1 MKFIDLFAGIGGFHS
16 GLTKAGMKCVG
27 WCEQDKYAQA
37 SYRALYPTD
46 NLWFS
51 PDIRALNGT
60 EMPYA
65 DLWCGGFPC
74 QSVSISGLK
83 HGMENT
89 RSGLFYQITRL
100 LNETKHKPKW
110 LLIENVKNLLSIDN
124 GWGFYSVLSEMDK
137 AGYSIAWRVYNTKDF
152 GLPQNRERVFI
163 IGHLGNDCPSE
174 VLYRPD
180 QSEQSIVQV
189 GNIIKTTSF
198 GGNPQ
203 RGRIYSPDGLS
214 PTLTCVKGGGIEP
227 KILLSRNPNVIRK
240 LTPREFWRLQGFTD
254 QQFETCEKI
263 HSNAQLYKQ
272 AGNSVSIPIVYELG
286 KKIIEYHRRLHGNE

>member
-1 MKFIDLFAGIGGFHS
+1 
-16 GLTKAGMKCVG
+16 
-27 WCEQDKYAQA
+27 
-37 SYRALYPTD
+37 
-46 NLWFS
+46 
-51 PDIRALNGT
+51 
-60 EMPYA
+60 
-65 DLWCGGFPC
+65 
-74 QSVSISGLK
+74 
-83 HGMENT
+83 
-89 RSGLFYQITRL
+89 
-100 LNETKHKPKW
+100 
-110 LLIENVKNLLSIDN
+110 
-124 GWGFYSVLSEMDK
+124 MDK

-174 VLYRPD
+174 VLYRPN

-254 QQFETCEKI
+254 QQFETCAKI

-286 KKIIEYHRRLHGNE
+286 KNIIEHHRRLYG

>member
-1 MKFIDLFAGIGGFHS
+1 MVTFIDLFAGIGGFHS
-16 GLTKAGMKCVG
+16 GLTKAGMECVG
-27 WCEQDKYAQA
+27 WCEADKYAQQ
-37 SYRALYPTD
+37 SYRTLYPTD

-51 PDIRALNGT
+51 PDIRALSGT

-74 QSVSISGLK
+74 QDCSISGLK
-83 HGMENT
+83 HGMKNT
-89 RSGLFYQITRL
+89 RSGLFYEVTRL

-124 GWGFYSVLSEMDK
+124 GWGFYGVLSEMDK

-163 IGHLGNDCPSE
+163 IGHLGNECPSE

-227 KILLSRNPNVIRK
+227 KILLQKNPNVIRK
-240 LTPREFWRLQGFTD
+240 LTPLEFWRLQGFTD
-254 QQFETCEKI
+254 EQFNRVRPLQ
-263 HSNAQLYKQ
+263 SDAQLYKQ
-272 AGNSVSIPIVYELG
+272 AGNSVSVPIIYELG
-286 KKIIEYHRRLHGNE
+286 KNIIEYHRRLHG

>member
-1 MKFIDLFAGIGGFHS
+1 ME
-16 GLTKAGMKCVG
+16 CVG
-27 WCEQDKYAQA
+27 WCEADKYAQV

-65 DLWCGGFPC
+65 DLWCCGFPC

-89 RSGLFYQITRL
+89 RSGLFYEVTRL
-100 LNETKHKPKW
+100 LHETKHKPKW
-110 LLIENVKNLLSIDN
+110 LLIENVKNLLSISN
-124 GWGFYSVLSEMDK
+124 GWGFYGVLSEMDK

-180 QSEQSIVQV
+180 QSEQSIIRL
-189 GNIIKTTSF
+189 GNLLKTESF
-198 GGNPQ
+198 DGNPQ
-203 RGRIYSPDGLS
+203 RGRVYSPEGLS
-214 PTLTCVKGGGIEP
+214 PTVTCIKGGGQEP
-227 KILLSRNPNVIRK
+227 KILLGRNPNVIRK

-254 QQFETCEKI
+254 QQFDTCAKI
-263 HSNAQLYKQ
+263 QSNAQLYKQ

-286 KKIIEYHRRLHGNE
+286 KKIIEHHRRLHGNE

>member
-1 MKFIDLFAGIGGFHS
+1 MVTFIDLFAGIGGFHS
-16 GLTKAGMKCVG
+16 GLTKAGMECVG

-65 DLWCGGFPC
+65 DLWCFGFPC
-74 QSVSISGLK
+74 QDISIAGLK
-83 HGMENT
+83 DGMGNT
-89 RSGLFYQITRL
+89 RSGLFYEVTRL
-100 LNETKHKPKW
+100 LHETKHKPKW
-110 LLIENVKNLLSIDN
+110 LLIENVKNLLSISN
-124 GWGFYSVLSEMDK
+124 GWGFYGVLSEMDK
-137 AGYSIAWRVYNTKDF
+137 AGYSIAWRMYNTKDF
-152 GLPQNRERVFI
+152 GLPQNRERLFI
-163 IGHLGNDCPSE
+163 IGHLGNECPSE
-174 VLYRPD
+174 VLYRPN

-203 RGRIYSPDGLS
+203 RGRIYSPHGLS

-240 LTPREFWRLQGFTD
+240 LTPREF
-254 QQFETCEKI
+254 
-263 HSNAQLYKQ
+263 
-272 AGNSVSIPIVYELG
+272 
-286 KKIIEYHRRLHGNE
+286 

>member
-1 MKFIDLFAGIGGFHS
+1 MKFIDLFAGIGGVYS
-16 GLTKAGMKCVG
+16 GLTKAGMECVG

-60 EMPYA
+60 EMPYT
-65 DLWCGGFPC
+65 DLWSFCFPC
-74 QSVSISGLK
+74 QDCSIAGLK
-83 HGMENT
+83 QGMENT
-89 RSGLFYQITRL
+89 RSGLFYQVMRL

-110 LLIENVKNLLSIDN
+110 LFIENVKNLLSIDN
-124 GWGFYSVLSEMDK
+124 GWGFYGVLSEMDK
-137 AGYSIAWRVYNTKDF
+137 AGYDVFWRVYNTKDF
-152 GLPQNRERVFI
+152 GLPQNRERVYI
-163 IGHLGNDCPSE
+163 VGHLGNGCTEDI
-174 VLYRPD
+174 LYRPN
-180 QSEQSIVQV
+180 QSEQSIVQI
-189 GNIIKTTSF
+189 GNIIHTTSF

-227 KILLSRNPNVIRK
+227 KILLSKNPNVIRK

-254 QQFETCEKI
+254 QQFDTCAKI
-263 HSNAQLYKQ
+263 QSNAQLYKQ

-286 KKIIEYHRRLHGNE
+286 KKIIERHRRLHGNE

>member
-1 MKFIDLFAGIGGFHS
+1 MVTFIDLFAGIGGVHS

-37 SYRALYPTD
+37 SYRALYQTD

-51 PDIRALNGT
+51 PDVRALNGT
-60 EMPYA
+60 EMPDA
-65 DLWCGGFPC
+65 DLWSITFCC
-74 QSVSISGLK
+74 QDVSIAGLK
-83 HGMENT
+83 AGMNNT
-89 RSGLFYQITRL
+89 RSGLFFEAMRL

-124 GWGFYSVLSEMDK
+124 GWGFYGVLSEMDK

-163 IGHLGNDCPSE
+163 IGHLGNDCLSE
-174 VLYRPD
+174 VLYRPN
-180 QSEQSIVQV
+180 QSEQSIVRL
-189 GNIIKTTSF
+189 GNLLRTESF

-203 RGRIYSPDGLS
+203 RGRVYSPNGLS
-214 PTLTCVKGGGIEP
+214 PTVTCIKGGGQEP

-254 QQFETCEKI
+254 QQFDTCAKI
-263 HSNAQLYKQ
+263 QSNAQLYKQ

-286 KKIIEYHRRLHGNE
+286 KNIIEHHRRLHG